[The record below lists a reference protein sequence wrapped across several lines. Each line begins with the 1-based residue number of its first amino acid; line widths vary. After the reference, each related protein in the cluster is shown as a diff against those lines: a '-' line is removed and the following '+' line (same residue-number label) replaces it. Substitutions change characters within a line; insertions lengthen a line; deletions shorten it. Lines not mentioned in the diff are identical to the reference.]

1 MLDGVPRRWKPTSD
15 APKLTVIS
23 GQDMLGHIVE
33 ASGRCEARTP
43 AGELIGIFP
52 TRSAAVAAFAEPRH
66 D

>member
-1 MLDGVPRRWKPTSD
+1 MFDGVPRRRGPISE
-15 APKLTVIS
+15 AAKLTVIS
-23 GQDMLGHIVE
+23 GQDVLGHIVE